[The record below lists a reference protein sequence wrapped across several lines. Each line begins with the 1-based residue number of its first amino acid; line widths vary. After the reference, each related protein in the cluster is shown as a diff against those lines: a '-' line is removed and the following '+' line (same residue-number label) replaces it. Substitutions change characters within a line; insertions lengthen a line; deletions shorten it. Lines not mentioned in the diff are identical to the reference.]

1 MSAMRNFHGKRVL
14 VTGGAK
20 GIGRETVRLFAQNG
34 ARVAMT
40 GRDTGAL
47 RRQAEQF
54 GREGLEVLAL
64 AGDVT
69 SLEECRAAIQATEER
84 FGGLDVLVNNA
95 GMSMRGMFEQ
105 TSLELFRTVMDINFT
120 GAVSMTRL
128 ALPQLLQSKG
138 SVVFV
143 SSLSGLHGLP
153 GIAPYSAA
161 KMALT
166 GFSQALRCE
175 LSPRGVHVGILYV
188 SFTENDSDK
197 TIYDAEGN
205 RIQLQRARNGSTQLD
220 VAHAVVQMVRHRR
233 RSVIMTPL
241 GKLAA
246 LAYTLLPGLSER
258 LITRFATRSALYGNT
273 AKGGS
278 T

>member
-1 MSAMRNFHGKRVL
+1 MSTMQDFRGRRVL

-20 GIGRETVRLFAQNG
+20 GIGRETVRLFAQRG

-40 GRDTGAL
+40 GRDSGAL
-47 RRQAEQF
+47 QRQSEQF
-54 GREGLEVLAL
+54 AREGLDVLAL
-64 AGDVT
+64 TGDVT

-120 GAVSMTRL
+120 GAVSMTRM

-143 SSLSGLHGLP
+143 SSLSGLRGLP

-161 KMALT
+161 KMALS

-205 RIQLQRARNGSTQLD
+205 RIRLQRARNSSTQLD
-220 VAHAVVQMVRHRR
+220 VAHAIVKMVRHRR

-246 LAYTLLPGLSER
+246 LAYALLPGLSER
-258 LITRFATRSALYGNT
+258 LITRFAVRSELYGT
-273 AKGGS
+273 AAKRGS
-278 T
+278 P

>member
-1 MSAMRNFHGKRVL
+1 MSTMQDFRGRRVL

-20 GIGRETVRLFAQNG
+20 GIGRETVRLFAQRG

-40 GRDTGAL
+40 GRDSGAL
-47 RRQAEQF
+47 QRQAEQF

-69 SLEECRAAIQATEER
+69 SLEECRAAIEATEER

-120 GAVSMTRL
+120 GAVSMTRM

-143 SSLSGLHGLP
+143 SSLSGLRGLP

-205 RIQLQRARNGSTQLD
+205 RIRLQRARNSSTQLD
-220 VAHAVVQMVRHRR
+220 VAHAIVKMVRHRR

-258 LITRFATRSALYGNT
+258 LITRFAVRSELYGT
-273 AKGGS
+273 AAQRGS
-278 T
+278 P